1 VIIGG
6 VKFPKALLAA
16 QRDGTLAIFAGAGVS
31 IPEPSNYPNF
41 KDLANHV
48 AAGKLTAGT
57 DEPLDRFL
65 GRLAEANVQVHQ
77 LVSRMLNNP
86 NSKPNCLHI
95 DLLRLFPKSE
105 SVRIVTTNFDVH
117 FVSAEKIVFP
127 TEERFVKYFVSPF
140 RIESA
145 NPIAVSPAA

>member
-1 VIIGG
+1 M
-6 VKFPKALLAA
+6 
-16 QRDGTLAIFAGAGVS
+16 
-31 IPEPSNYPNF
+31 
-41 KDLANHV
+41 

-105 SVRIVTTNFDVH
+105 SVRIVTTNFDAHV
-117 FVSAEKIVFP
+117 VSAEKIVFP